1 MNGVLAEEARPV
13 GRIASLATS
22 KWKKYKR
29 AAAFAVPVVIMLAVL
44 ALLPPKV
51 VVVSI
56 NTMSLRD
63 EAVGT
68 GFIRAKVLVGVG
80 AKINGVVVKT
90 YVDQGDPVRKGQ
102 ILAELQSNDVQNQI
116 GLAKSQLAA
125 QQSGLT
131 STEANLAAAQAR
143 LQAAVS
149 AFEKSKA
156 ALRLAEINFK
166 RAKDLHAA
174 GVYSREAFDAAESA
188 YDQAAREVDSA
199 EALRKASEQQVL
211 AARSESTAAAKNLAG
226 SAASVNVQRANLEY
240 TILRSPV
247 DGYVISRDLEQGG
260 TVVPGLPVF
269 TVAESSVVWVSA
281 NIDERE
287 IAGLR
292 VGQLATITLR
302 SNPNRKIAGKVA
314 RIAQQA
320 DSVTE
325 EVVVDVAFVDPPSD
339 LKLNETAEV
348 TILKA
353 EKPEAASVPATAIVR
368 SSDGPSVWAV
378 RDGRLRLQHVAVGI
392 RDKRGLIEIVDG
404 LGRGDSILANPTAAG
419 LELASGI
426 RVRTSAAKPGK
437 VAR

>member
-1 MNGVLAEEARPV
+1 MNTVLVEEPRTATKPSV
-13 GRIASLATS
+13 GTS

-29 AAAFAVPVVIMLAVL
+29 AAYFVVPILIVVATL

-51 VVVSI
+51 IVVSPSP
-56 NTMSLRD
+56 MSLRD

-68 GFIRAKVLVGVG
+68 GFIKAKVLVGVG

-90 YVDQGDPVRKGQ
+90 YVDQGDPIRKGQ

-116 GLAKSQLAA
+116 SLANSQLAA
-125 QQSGLT
+125 QKSGLT
-131 STEANLAAAQAR
+131 TTQANLAAAQAR
-143 LQAAVS
+143 LQAATS
-149 AFEKSKA
+149 ALEKNKA
-156 ALRLAEINFK
+156 ALRLADINFK
-166 RAKDLHAA
+166 RTKDLYAA
-174 GVYSREAFDAAESA
+174 GVYSREAFDLAETT
-188 YDQAAREVDSA
+188 YDQAAREVDNT

-211 AARSESTAAAKNLAG
+211 AARSESAAAEKYVVG
-226 SAASVNVQRANLEY
+226 SAATVNVQRANLEY

-287 IAGLR
+287 IAGLSI
-292 VGQLATITLR
+292 GQPAVITLR

-325 EVVVDVAFVDPPSD
+325 EVVVDVAFVHPPSD

-353 EKPEAASVPATAIVR
+353 EKTDAATVPATAVVR
-368 SSDGPSVWAV
+368 DSDLPSVWAL
-378 RDGRLRLQHVAVGI
+378 RDGRLRLLHVSIGI
-392 RDKRGLIEIVDG
+392 RDKRGLFEITDG
-404 LGRGDSILANPTAAG
+404 IGRGDSIVANPTAAG
-419 LELASGI
+419 IELASGI
-426 RVRTSAAKPGK
+426 RVRTSSAKPI
-437 VAR
+437 VMAR

>member
-1 MNGVLAEEARPV
+1 MSTVSVEEPKPTGKTSV
-13 GRIASLATS
+13 ATS

-29 AAAFAVPVVIMLAVL
+29 AAFSAVPILIVVAFL

-51 VVVSI
+51 VVVSPSP
-56 NTMSLRD
+56 MSLRD

-68 GFIRAKVLVGVG
+68 GFIKAKVLVGVG

-116 GLAKSQLAA
+116 SLANSQLAA
-125 QQSGLT
+125 QKSGLT
-131 STEANLAAAQAR
+131 TTQANLAAAQAR
-143 LQAAVS
+143 LQAATS
-149 AFEKSKA
+149 ALEKSKA
-156 ALRLAEINFK
+156 TLRLAEINFK
-166 RAKDLHAA
+166 RAKDLYAA
-174 GVYSREAFDAAESA
+174 GVYSREAFDLAETT
-188 YDQAAREVDSA
+188 YDQAAREVDNT
-199 EALRKASEQQVL
+199 EALRKASEQQIL
-211 AARSESTAAAKNLAG
+211 AARSESASAEKYVVG

-292 VGQLATITLR
+292 VGQPAAITLR
-302 SNPNRKIAGKVA
+302 SNPNRKIAGTVA

-325 EVVVDVAFVDPPSD
+325 EVVVDVAFVNPPSD

-353 EKPEAASVPATAIVR
+353 EKAEAASVPATAIVR

-378 RDGRLRLQHVAVGI
+378 RDGRLRLQHVSIGI
-392 RDKRGLIEIVDG
+392 RDKRGLFEIADG
-404 LGRGDSILANPTAAG
+404 IRQGDLIVANPTATG
-419 LELASGI
+419 IELASGT
-426 RVRTSAAKPGK
+426 RVRTSVTKPGK